1 MKVLTVNGDE
11 TTLLDGATVASLLE
25 QLELKPGQVAV
36 EVNFELVPR
45 EQHRRHVLC
54 AGDRVEVVTLA
65 GGG

>member
-11 TTLLDGATVASLLE
+11 TSVRDGATIATLLE
-25 QLELKPGQVAV
+25 QFELKPGQVAV

-45 EQHRRHVLC
+45 EQHLRRVLC